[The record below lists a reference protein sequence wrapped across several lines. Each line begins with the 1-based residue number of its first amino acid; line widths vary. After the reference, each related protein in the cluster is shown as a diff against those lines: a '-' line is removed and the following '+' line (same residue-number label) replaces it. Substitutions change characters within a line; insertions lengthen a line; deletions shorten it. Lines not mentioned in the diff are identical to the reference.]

1 MNRVLLTGR
10 VFSVEERVIERP
22 GQPPIRRQVV
32 VHPGAVV
39 ILPVL
44 DDGRIVM
51 IRNFRHSIN
60 EELWELPAGTLEPN
74 ETPEQT
80 ARRELEEETGYRAA
94 AMTPLCDFYAS
105 PGICTE
111 RMYAFVARGLTHVGQ
126 RLQGAERITPVLVA
140 IEDIRGKLLRS
151 ELHDGKTMAVLGR
164 FLIDAKDLDGR
175 TVKGEA

>member
-10 VFSVEERVIERP
+10 IFSVEERVVERP

-60 EELWELPAGTLEPN
+60 EELWELPAGTLEPD

-94 AMTPLCDFYAS
+94 AMTPLCDFYTS

-111 RMYAFVARGLTHVGQ
+111 RMYGFAARGLSHVGQ
-126 RLQGAERITPVLVA
+126 RLQGAERITPLPMELADV
-140 IEDIRGKLLRS
+140 RGMLLRG
-151 ELHDGKTMAVLGR
+151 ELHDGKTIAVLGR
-164 FLIDAKDLDGR
+164 FLIDSKDLDWL